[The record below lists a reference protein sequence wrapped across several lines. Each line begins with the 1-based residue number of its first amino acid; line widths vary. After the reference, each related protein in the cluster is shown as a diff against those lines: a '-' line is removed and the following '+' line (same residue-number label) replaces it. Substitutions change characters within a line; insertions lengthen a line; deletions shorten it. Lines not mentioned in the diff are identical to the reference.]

1 MPVSPAKP
9 FAIVYSLLQHEY
21 LGYQF
26 ACFAVEVG
34 VEEKLNLNS
43 QVVSTRNAFEFAT
56 ALDQTDYELIK
67 LIENYNQETT
77 LKKYSSKKQQPA
89 DFFSKVFHAEKP
101 DKLLVDTIRSTTE
114 KTNQKIL
121 HLLQDKRIFE
131 TSTAGQ
137 VTWKELF
144 IADEK
149 ATVLF
154 HFFKNEENTHYFPT
168 LRFKGEKLDFQYKG
182 AYLICNDPA
191 YMVLGET
198 IYHFE
203 NDVDG
208 AKLKPFLHKR
218 FVEIPKAIEPKYY
231 AGFIVQQIAAYD
243 VQAHGFDIRTI
254 QDEPKPVILLRE
266 YKRAPSLALFPDG
279 TQEQENLEA
288 DFSLELRFEYD
299 RFNFRYDPTN
309 PVYVHLDNDGESYK
323 FYKVK
328 RKIQSERN
336 IVLKLK
342 NAGVN
347 FGTGKQ
353 LLSKNKTFSWLRQC
367 HQMIEDLGIHVKQE
381 SSDGNFYFLG
391 KPEFKV
397 EISEGI
403 DWFDIKSLIRFGEF
417 LIPFSRLRTYIIQ
430 KKTEFK
436 LPDGSMAVI
445 PEEWFT
451 EYHELFVLSK
461 IDNSGNQRLEQH
473 HLGLVNELK
482 EGNLAKVT
490 LTKRL
495 ERLKN
500 LEEMPEVELP
510 VHFKADLRTYQKSG
524 YNWLHFLRQ
533 YKFGGCLADDMGLGK
548 TVQTLAFLQWLKEN
562 HNGNTHLIVLPTSLI
577 YNWQLEAN
585 RFAPGLSVYI
595 HIGSLR
601 AKNTAAFAQYDVV
614 ITSYGTLRIDV
625 DLLSS
630 FRFDC
635 MILDEAQAI
644 KNPGSASYKA
654 ATQIS
659 AMQLIALSGTPV
671 ENSTMDLWALM
682 TLLNPG
688 LLGSQSFFRE
698 VYQIPIEKK
707 QDRGKLRKL
716 QALSKP
722 FILRRKKEQVAP
734 ELPAKVEYLQYCVLT
749 PDQKKEYETA
759 KSFFRNNILTE
770 IEDRGLAK
778 SQLLII
784 QGLTKLRQLACHPKL
799 VNDQYEGDSGKTDDL
814 RFKLNE
820 VLEEGHKVLIFS
832 QFVKHLDIHRKW
844 LDEQRIAY
852 RYLDGQTKERM
863 GEVKAFQESD
873 VQVFLLSLKAGG
885 VGLNLTAADYVF
897 LLDPWWN
904 PAIEAQ
910 AIDRAHRIGQD
921 KPVFVYRFISQ
932 DTVEEKILELQKH
945 KKNLADNLISV
956 DDAFIKS
963 LSREDIEQILN

>member
-9 FAIVYSLLQHEY
+9 FAIVYSLQQHEY

-26 ACFAVEVG
+26 GCFAVEVG
-34 VEEKLNLNS
+34 VEDKLNLNS
-43 QVVSTRNAFEFAT
+43 QAISTRNAYEFA
-56 ALDQTDYELIK
+56 AGLDQADYELIK
-67 LIENYNQETT
+67 LIENYNQETI
-77 LKKYSSKKQQPA
+77 LKKYSSKKQQPLE
-89 DFFSKVFHAEKP
+89 FFTKVFHPEKP
-101 DKLLVDTIRSTTE
+101 DKVLVETIKNITE

-121 HLLQDKRIFE
+121 ALLPGKRIFE
-131 TSTAGQ
+131 TSSAGQ

-144 IADEK
+144 LANDK

-154 HFFKNEENTHYFPT
+154 HFFKNPANTHYFPT
-168 LRFKGEKLDFQYKG
+168 LRYKGEKLDFQYKG
-182 AYLICNDPA
+182 AYLICNEPA
-191 YMVLGET
+191 YLVLNET

-203 NDVDG
+203 NQIDG
-208 AKLKPFLHKR
+208 AKLKPFLHKK

-231 AGFIVQQIAAYD
+231 AGFVVQQIAAYD
-243 VQAHGFDIRTI
+243 VQAHGFEIKTLS
-254 QDEPKPVILLRE
+254 DEPRAVIKLRE
-266 YKRAPSLALFPDG
+266 YKRAPSLTLFPDG
-279 TQEQENLEA
+279 GDNKENLEA
-288 DFSLELRFEYD
+288 DFSLELNFSYD
-299 RFNFRYDPTN
+299 HFSFRYDPTN
-309 PVYVHLDNDGESYK
+309 PVYVHLENKDDNYH

-328 RKIQSERN
+328 RKVSTERN

-342 NAGVN
+342 NSGVN
-347 FGTGKQ
+347 FGTGKI
-353 LLSKNKTFSWLRQC
+353 LLSKNNTFSWLRQC
-367 HQMIEDLGIHVKQE
+367 HTMLHELGIQVEQE
-381 SSDGNFYFLG
+381 HSDGQVYFIG
-391 KPEFKV
+391 QPEFKV
-397 EISEGI
+397 EITEGI

-436 LPDGSMAVI
+436 LPDGSTAVI

-451 EYHELFVLSK
+451 EYHELFALSK
-461 IDNSGNQRLEQH
+461 IDENGNQRLEQH

-490 LTKRL
+490 LSKRL

-500 LEEMPEVELP
+500 LEEMPEVDLP
-510 VHFKADLRTYQKSG
+510 KQLKADLRIYQKSG
-524 YNWLHFLRQ
+524 YNWLHFLRN

-577 YNWQLEAN
+577 YNWELEAKK
-585 RFAPGLSVYI
+585 FAPQLSIYI
-595 HIGSLR
+595 HLGPMR
-601 AKNTAAFAQYDVV
+601 AKNTVAFAQYDIV

-644 KNPGSASYKA
+644 KNPASASYKA
-654 ATQIS
+654 ASQIS
-659 AMQLIALSGTPV
+659 AKQIIALSGTPI

-688 LLGSQSFFRE
+688 LLGTQSFFRE

-707 QDRGKLRKL
+707 QDKEKLRRL

-734 ELPAKVEYLQYCVLT
+734 ELPEKIEYLQYCSLT
-749 PDQKKEYETA
+749 PDQKNEYETA
-759 KSFFRNNILTE
+759 KSFYRNSIMSE
-770 IEDRGLAK
+770 IEDKGLAK

-784 QGLTKLRQLACHPKL
+784 QGLTKLRQLACHPRL
-799 VNDQYEGDSGKTDDL
+799 VDQNYEGDSGKTDDMQ
-814 RFKLNE
+814 FKLKE
-820 VLEEGHKVLIFS
+820 ILEEGHKVLIFS

-844 LDEQRIAY
+844 LDEEGIAY

-863 GEVKAFQESD
+863 GEVKAFQESE

-921 KPVFVYRFISQ
+921 KTVMVYRFITQ
-932 DTVEEKILELQKH
+932 GTVEEKILELQKH
-945 KKNLADNLISV
+945 KRNLADNLISV
-956 DDAFIKS
+956 DDGFIKS
-963 LSREDIEQILN
+963 LSKEDIEQILI